1 MNAMNVCYLSFF
13 PWFPDTTPEV
23 CSYALFLAQDKS
35 SYKQAK
41 ISEEIMCKTL
51 KWAEKDYFFLYQT

>member
-51 KWAEKDYFFLYQT
+51 K